1 MEGVWAAKDCVAAEV
16 QESCGRPGPTVG
28 TGREGCRLLDA
39 QCYPYYMPVAGLGT
53 MSKCTVSGWTEAWE
67 GEQVRLE
74 THILESLKFRAR
86 NWCIDSRQTQWKYHH
101 AF

>member
-1 MEGVWAAKDCVAAEV
+1 MLEAEEARDQGSFLRHSWHESDIFCGTMEGVWAAKDCVAAEV

-53 MSKCTVSGWTEAWE
+53 MSKCTVSGWTEA
-67 GEQVRLE
+67 
-74 THILESLKFRAR
+74 
-86 NWCIDSRQTQWKYHH
+86 
-101 AF
+101 